1 MIKIYSR
8 MFVRSFF
15 IQTVWNY
22 ERMQNM
28 GFVFILKPFLDKVYL
43 NENKKKEALL
53 RHIGHFNT
61 HPYMSGVVVAIV
73 ANLEKKIAEDNVT
86 DAKLPDVNNI
96 KDTMAGPLAALGDLF
111 FFGTLRPAIS
121 FISIFMLIFFV
132 KVLDDRFVGYGI
144 LIPFIFI
151 VLYNVVHIA
160 ARYWI
165 MFLGFK
171 FGKESIFVL
180 SSFKFLLTLTRY
192 SGLIIAIAALVLYFS
207 TFGFGLNGMFPDS
220 NAQDAIVYGIVLVC
234 SVLVA
239 SRFGGIFLFYTIIL
253 ACMLMSYLG
262 I

>member
-1 MIKIYSR
+1 

-15 IQTVWNY
+15 IQTLWNY
-22 ERMQNM
+22 ERMQNI

-43 NENKKKEALL
+43 NEDKKKEALL
-53 RHIGHFNT
+53 RHTGHFNT

-73 ANLEKKIAEDNVT
+73 ASLEKKIAEDSVT
-86 DAKLPDVNNI
+86 DEKLPDVNNI

-121 FISIFMLIFFV
+121 FISIFILIFFV
-132 KVLDDRFVGYGI
+132 KVLDSRFVDCGI
-144 LIPFIFI
+144 LIPFVFI
-151 VLYNVVHIA
+151 VLYNVVHIV
-160 ARYWI
+160 ARYRL

-180 SSFKFLLTLTRY
+180 SSFKFLLTLTRRG
-192 SGLIIAIAALVLYFS
+192 GLIIAIATLVLHFS
-207 TFGFGLNGMFPDS
+207 AFGLGLNGMFSDS

-234 SVLVA
+234 SVFVA
-239 SRFGGIFLFYTIIL
+239 SRFGVTFLFYTIIL
-253 ACMLMSYLG
+253 TCVLISYLG